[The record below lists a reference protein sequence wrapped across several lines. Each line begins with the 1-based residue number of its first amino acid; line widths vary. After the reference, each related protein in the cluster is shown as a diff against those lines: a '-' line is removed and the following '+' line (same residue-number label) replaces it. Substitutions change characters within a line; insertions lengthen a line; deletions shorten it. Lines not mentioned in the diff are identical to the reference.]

1 MKRWCPVPVRINP
14 TRMNLI
20 NVKKNIK
27 VASKGHDLLK
37 RKREVLVVEF
47 MKLLKLSGADRD
59 YLDKV
64 LKRAYSVTAMSSAYA
79 GDFELNAAASNMQES
94 TKVEITIKNVM
105 GVKVPE
111 ISATTAEPAP
121 PEYWIMGTG
130 AAVDDVDESFA
141 EVKKAVLEMVK
152 REQGLKRLV
161 LEIEKTKRRV
171 NALEYVLVP
180 RLEFQSGYIKMRLEE
195 MERDTF
201 SALKHVK
208 RRISK

>member
-1 MKRWCPVPVRINP
+1 
-14 TRMNLI
+14 MNLI

>member
-1 MKRWCPVPVRINP
+1 
-14 TRMNLI
+14 MNLI

-27 VASKGHDLLK
+27 VATKGHDLLK
-37 RKREVLVVEF
+37 RKREVLVIEF

-59 YLDKV
+59 YLNKV
-64 LKRAYSVTAMSSAYA
+64 LRRAYSVVAVSSAYA
-79 GDFELNAAASNMQES
+79 GDFELNAAASNIRES
-94 TKVEITIKNVM
+94 TKVGITIKNVM

-111 ISATTAEPAP
+111 ISESASEPIP
-121 PEYWIMGTG
+121 PEYWILGNS

-141 EVKKAVLEMVK
+141 AVKRAVLEMVK

-180 RLEFQSGYIKMRLEE
+180 RLEFQSRYIKMRLEE

-208 RRISK
+208 QRISK

>member
-1 MKRWCPVPVRINP
+1 MPVRINP

>member
-1 MKRWCPVPVRINP
+1 MPVRINP

-195 MERDTF
+195 IERDTF